1 MPSSRAP
8 KRSSEL
14 TRLLQHFELLQGARA
29 VGKRRPCGCYEGSR
43 NFSCIDNGT
52 QGPFLFLSGAFTGS
66 SLGTTFHFIYS
77 SQEGP
82 FGRALHWKRVYIS
95 FTIPQ
100 RAKST
105 RALGR
110 GKAFGRSVL
119 LSSRYP
125 GRPHSP

>member
-1 MPSSRAP
+1 MPSSRAS

-29 VGKRRPCGCYEGSR
+29 VGKTRPCGCYEGSTMWR

-52 QGPFLFLSGAFTGS
+52 QGPFLFLFGAFTGS

-77 SQEGP
+77 SQEAL

-100 RAKST
+100 MAKST
-105 RALGR
+105 
-110 GKAFGRSVL
+110 
-119 LSSRYP
+119 
-125 GRPHSP
+125 